1 MSKSMLLN
9 SSILPSRS
17 EFWFWQVRNTAIEV
31 TKDLYESYPRL
42 GHLIDDFCKNMV
54 RNLLSANP
62 SVSMFPA
69 LPKTRFGELSFSANK
84 NLSCVSMGMVL
95 GAGKNDLLL
104 SQDIAT
110 IQSSQIMTYVMQAYC
125 QLLHNDSLQ
134 KNMHEFQ
141 TISDYFLSDLQSYF
155 ILLYIHILQSIM
167 ACHGVN
173 FSSNNRCICISVF
186 YQTSLLIWNCK
197 LPHSDIYCK
206 QGIGYPFVRAGG
218 DL

>member
-84 NLSCVSMGMVL
+84 ILSCVSMDTVL

-104 SQDIAT
+104 SQVMAT

-125 QLLHNDSLQ
+125 QLLRNDSLQ
-134 KNMHEFQ
+134 KICMNFKQFQ
-141 TISDYFLSDLQSYF
+141 TIFCRICKAISFYSIFTFYRVSWHAMEWIFHQTIAVFVSQYSTRPAFLYGTVSCITQTF
-155 ILLYIHILQSIM
+155 I
-167 ACHGVN
+167 VN
-173 FSSNNRCICISVF
+173 
-186 YQTSLLIWNCK
+186 K
-197 LPHSDIYCK
+197 
-206 QGIGYPFVRAGG
+206 A
-218 DL
+218 